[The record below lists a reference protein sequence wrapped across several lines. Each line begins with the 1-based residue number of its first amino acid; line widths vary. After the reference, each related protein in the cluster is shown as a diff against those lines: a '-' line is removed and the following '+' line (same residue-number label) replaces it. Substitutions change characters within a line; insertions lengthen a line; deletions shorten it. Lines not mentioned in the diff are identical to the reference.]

1 MAYKTIN
8 NKPLHNKIP
17 GLAKE
22 AKEGK
27 LDRREFLAY
36 STALGATTATAYGLL
51 GLSAPMAVAE
61 GKKFRL
67 EFALKALAF
76 PRAPSDS
83 AAARARSV
91 SRDTTSRNLL

>member
-1 MAYKTIN
+1 MAHKTIN

-51 GLSAPMAVAE
+51 GLSAPMAMAE
-61 GKKFRL
+61 GKKGGT
-67 EFALKALAF
+67 LKISML
-76 PRAPSDS
+76 S
-83 AAARARSV
+83 
-91 SRDTTSRNLL
+91 LIHI